1 MMNQPNQ
8 LNQQQQ
14 MMNQS
19 QMQSN
24 QLQSN
29 QLPQNMSHGGHE
41 VFDAHEIIAEMINV
55 LDQYMMFRSFM
66 KDQELIDILDRQ
78 YAFIESQYNLI
89 VDAFSMGS
97 KPQGGSTD
105 VYKMTQ
111 SNDVVF
117 GISPTQP
124 KKPNRSISEIKEAG
138 LSAHMLGLLKT
149 TASTM
154 TMTSVEMTNPVL
166 RRILADTVPNMIE
179 MAYEVFLY
187 QNKHGYYQVPQLKQ
201 QDMQTMTQAYA
212 KTTAPPQMPNS
223 GENQTQQQQQPFM
236 Q

>member
-1 MMNQPNQ
+1 M
-8 LNQQQQ
+8 NQQQPTGTI
-14 MMNQS
+14 
-19 QMQSN
+19 
-24 QLQSN
+24 QSN

-41 VFDAHEIIAEMINV
+41 VFDAHEILAEMINV
-55 LDQYMMFRSFM
+55 MDQYMMFRSFM

-78 YAFIESQYNLI
+78 YQFLESQYNLA
-89 VDAFSMGS
+89 VDAFSTGS
-97 KPQGGSTD
+97 KPAAESTD

-117 GISPTQP
+117 GLTPSQP

-154 TMTSVEMTNPVL
+154 AMTAVEMTNPVL
-166 RRILADTVPNMIE
+166 RRIMADTVPNMIE

-201 QDMQTMTQAYA
+201 QDMQMMTQAFA
-212 KTTAPPQMPNS
+212 QTTTPPQMPNATMPPNPTQP
-223 GENQTQQQQQPFM
+223 NQQITQ
-236 Q
+236 